1 MRVRVNLPCVLAFGL
16 LGALGAHPADAARKK
31 KLAGPGAAAAS
42 ERSMGELAGKFKW
55 GMTEDE
61 VWKVIETTIHEHY
74 KELIPKETD
83 LSKQDDLRKKE
94 LDEVQKTRDSLVK
107 FDGKKSGWDVS
118 IIDKEF
124 QQRNDEAMITMWEK
138 DQRRFLF
145 FWNGKL
151 YKQFIAF
158 DSARFKDKSFEDF
171 VGILEGR
178 YGKSETK
185 FAQMKTKDEV
195 VVDHVQ
201 WPGTGEYALQA
212 VDQSGFYGNY
222 CLRLYSPKVAA
233 ELDKVREAKAP
244 KRASGNAL
252 IDAVTKPDT
261 VAGDKN
267 ADVVDQ
273 ITGKNKK

>member
-1 MRVRVNLPCVLAFGL
+1 MRNLSRLCAFGL
-16 LGALGAHPADAARKK
+16 CGALTLGVADAKK
-31 KLAGPGAAAAS
+31 KPHAVAATAAAQAAAA
-42 ERSMGELAGKFKW
+42 RSMGELAAKFKW

-61 VWKVIETTIHEHY
+61 VWKVIEGVIHDRY
-74 KELIPKETD
+74 KDQIAKETD
-83 LSKQDDLRKKE
+83 TNKQDDLRKKE
-94 LDEVQKTRDSLVK
+94 LDEVKKTRESLVK
-107 FDGKKSGWDVS
+107 FDGKRTGWDVS

-171 VGILEGR
+171 VALLEAR

-195 VVDHVQ
+195 VVDHVE

-222 CLRLYSPKVAA
+222 CLRLYSPKTEADI
-233 ELDKVREAKAP
+233 EKVREEKMP
-244 KRASGNAL
+244 KRAKGNAL
-252 IDAVTKPDT
+252 IDAVTRPDS

-267 ADVVDQ
+267 ANVVDQ
-273 ITGKNKK
+273 ITGHKE